1 VEFFLEELANKR
13 NRDRLWDIYLGTDTK
28 DHLTSAENIRI
39 RHIEK
44 QLATIKRNDHNT
56 PYLRSRSYHRP
67 NISTSTLRRCSST

>member
-28 DHLTSAENIRI
+28 DRLTSAENTRI

-44 QLATIKRNDHNT
+44 QLATIKRNDT